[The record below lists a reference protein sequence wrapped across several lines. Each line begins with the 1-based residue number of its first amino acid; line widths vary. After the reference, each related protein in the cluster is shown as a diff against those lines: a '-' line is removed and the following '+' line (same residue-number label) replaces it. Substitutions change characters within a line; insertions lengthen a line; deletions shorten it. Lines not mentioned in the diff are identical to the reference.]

1 MDEDDLAVRY
11 SNMIYIGD
19 SATDIPCMRLV
30 KSRGGYSVGVY
41 DGEKNLK
48 KNVYELF
55 DSGRINFFAPADYS
69 EGSELDG
76 VVKKIVS
83 RISAGEDLRRVSAR
97 NKALAADYK
106 KYSAAKRALEDQ
118 GGGADAVLKKLK
130 EKVKGDV
137 E

>member
-1 MDEDDLAVRY
+1 
-11 SNMIYIGD
+11 
-19 SATDIPCMRLV
+19 MRLV

-83 RISAGEDLRRVSAR
+83 RISAEEDLRRVSAR
-97 NKALAADYK
+97 NKALAA
-106 KYSAAKRALEDQ
+106 RL
-118 GGGADAVLKKLK
+118 
-130 EKVKGDV
+130 
-137 E
+137 

>member
-1 MDEDDLAVRY
+1 M
-11 SNMIYIGD
+11 
-19 SATDIPCMRLV
+19 
-30 KSRGGYSVGVY
+30 
-41 DGEKNLK
+41 
-48 KNVYELF
+48 
-55 DSGRINFFAPADYS
+55 
-69 EGSELDG
+69 
-76 VVKKIVS
+76 
-83 RISAGEDLRRVSAR
+83 SAR